1 MPMLPNFP
9 LLQDNKLILAFS
21 YQLHLLSFKPLPT
34 AFPQRSLGFH
44 KSCLKAQFIHFEALP
59 SSTCC
64 PIIKLMLLVGF
75 SYGSTPFPN
84 IKICSGYWLLHSKP
98 LQHLV
103 KIAVIYCAYKSAI
116 WGGLGKDSS
125 FLPQVVSTGA
135 TSLGAGESI
144 LQVSPYSYSW
154 HGLLGFPH
162 GVWWGSESRH
172 SKRTRQNS
180 VTFCDLASEGN
191 TTHTGVTRLPV
202 FKWRELSP
210 LSPLLKSVT
219 KVTL

>member
-1 MPMLPNFP
+1 M
-9 LLQDNKLILAFS
+9 
-21 YQLHLLSFKPLPT
+21 LSFKPLPT

-144 LQVSPYSYSW
+144 LQVSPSLFIQLTWPTWISSW
-154 HGLLGFPH
+154 RMMGFQKQALQENETELYYFLWLSLRRQH
-162 GVWWGSESRH
+162 H
-172 SKRTRQNS
+172 SHWSHQAAC
-180 VTFCDLASEGN
+180 V
-191 TTHTGVTRLPV
+191 
-202 FKWRELSP
+202 
-210 LSPLLKSVT
+210 
-219 KVTL
+219 